1 MLIMK
6 LQIMS
11 NFFFFEEMFV
21 FFIKCTLFITK
32 IVDKLYFEY

>member
-11 NFFFFEEMFV
+11 NFFFLKKCLY
-21 FFIKCTLFITK
+21 FFTKCTLFITK